1 MWIKKL
7 DNAFLMEGVSPSIAF
22 KAADSN
28 HNGVITV
35 DELRESIKRLI
46 PDETLPLIELKKVM
60 MAFDKNRNGTI
71 EEKEF
76 IDEIQK
82 ARNSSITV
90 VDSPAKPS
98 RILNENLTED
108 RRNKL
113 PLKEQVGDRTKT
125 TTGTGGEVPIALT
138 VSNVDDKVN
147 LKKIFSDIVI
157 NEHGQVT
164 VNFISRRLKSATGPN
179 GATLSPSEY
188 MPIIKALDPKASS
201 IVSAKDVI
209 SFLDKYCKSN
219 STDITFDLKYI
230 ANFIEF

>member
-164 VNFISRRLKSATGPN
+164 VNFISRRLK
-179 GATLSPSEY
+179 
-188 MPIIKALDPKASS
+188 
-201 IVSAKDVI
+201 
-209 SFLDKYCKSN
+209 
-219 STDITFDLKYI
+219 
-230 ANFIEF
+230 